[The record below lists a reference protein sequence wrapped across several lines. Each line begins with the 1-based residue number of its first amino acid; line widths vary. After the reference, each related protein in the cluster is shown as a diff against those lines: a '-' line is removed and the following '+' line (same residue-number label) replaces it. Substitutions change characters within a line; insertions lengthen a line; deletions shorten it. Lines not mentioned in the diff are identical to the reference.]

1 MDISGVTASSAMVAA
16 IRNLQ
21 AIAEAQMQ
29 VMKAITDGQKQ
40 MAAVAQ
46 ANGVGQSIN
55 TYA

>member
-1 MDISGVTASSAMVAA
+1 MDISGVTASSVMTAA

-29 VMKAITDGQKQ
+29 IMQAIADGQKQ
-40 MAAVAQ
+40 IAAAAQ

>member
-1 MDISGVTASSAMVAA
+1 MDISGVTASSAMAMA

-29 VMKAITDGQKQ
+29 VMQAIANGQKQ
-40 MAAVAQ
+40 MTAVAQ
-46 ANGVGQSIN
+46 ANGVGQNIN

>member
-1 MDISGVTASSAMVAA
+1 MDISGITASSAMAVA

-21 AIAEAQMQ
+21 AISEMQMQ
-29 VMKAITDGQKQ
+29 VMKALADGQKQ

>member
-1 MDISGVTASSAMVAA
+1 MDISGVTASAAMTAA
-16 IRNLQ
+16 LRNLQ

-29 VMKAITDGQKQ
+29 VMQAIADGQKQ

-46 ANGVGQSIN
+46 ANGVGQTIN

>member
-1 MDISGVTASSAMVAA
+1 MDISGVTASSAMAMA

-29 VMKAITDGQKQ
+29 VMQAIADGQKQ

-46 ANGVGQSIN
+46 ANGVGQNIN

>member
-1 MDISGVTASSAMVAA
+1 MDISGVTASSAMTAA

-21 AIAEAQMQ
+21 VIAEAQMQ
-29 VMKAITDGQKQ
+29 VMQTIAEGQKQ

-46 ANGVGQSIN
+46 ANGVGQNIN